1 MSVPGHSASAARFV
15 NALRFSDAAST
26 RLFLLRLIL
35 CLQSL
40 YGPICL
46 TLQCARANQ
55 RAMAKVK
62 ICGVRDE
69 ALVHVAA
76 EAGADWIGFNLVP
89 KSPRFIAPHG
99 ESVPERLNDLLKV
112 SAEAQLRSVV
122 LVVDPDI
129 AVLKSLTDTVLPDA
143 IQLHGQETPEFVAKL
158 RAAMTKD
165 TEVWKAVGVENRA
178 DLEAVARFVS
188 ADRLLIDAKPPE
200 GADRT
205 GGHGQAFDWS
215 ILRGWAAPKPW
226 MLAGGLTPENVAT
239 AIAATGADAVD
250 VSSGVESERG
260 VKDEVLI
267 RSFIA
272 AAKAA

>member
-1 MSVPGHSASAARFV
+1 MHRSIYRTEN
-15 NALRFSDAAST
+15 NACKT
-26 RLFLLRLIL
+26 
-35 CLQSL
+35 
-40 YGPICL
+40 
-46 TLQCARANQ
+46 
-55 RAMAKVK
+55 
-62 ICGVRDE
+62 
-69 ALVHVAA
+69 
-76 EAGADWIGFNLVP
+76 
-89 KSPRFIAPHG
+89 
-99 ESVPERLNDLLKV
+99 
-112 SAEAQLRSVV
+112 
-122 LVVDPDI
+122 
-129 AVLKSLTDTVLPDA
+129 
-143 IQLHGQETPEFVAKL
+143 
-158 RAAMTKD
+158 
-165 TEVWKAVGVENRA
+165 
-178 DLEAVARFVS
+178 
-188 ADRLLIDAKPPE
+188 KPPE